1 MTKEEFIAQF
11 KGEIALNQR
20 RPPYHPEASFAF
32 RRGTA
37 VVCETYVGK
46 LNEMIYS
53 TDDKTF
59 HLCDGE
65 TPGGI
70 IHLKLA
76 DKG

>member
-1 MTKEEFIAQF
+1 MTKQEFVEQF

-20 RPPYHPEASFAF
+20 RFPYHPDCTVML
-32 RRGTA
+32 RRGTSIQCA
-37 VVCETYVGK
+37 SYVGK
-46 LNEMIYS
+46 LNELVYS

-70 IHLKLA
+70 IHLMLA
-76 DKG
+76 EA

>member
-1 MTKEEFIAQF
+1 MTKQEFIDQF
-11 KGEIALNQR
+11 KGEIAMNQH
-20 RPPYHPEASFAF
+20 RPPYHPEAILQF

-37 VVCETYVGK
+37 EMCSAYVGK

-65 TPGGI
+65 TPGGL

-76 DKG
+76 GT